1 MWRRFRRRSLAP
13 RRPAIFPEQ
22 IGLVMVT
29 VGAIAL
35 GGVAIWIILR

>member
-1 MWRRFRRRSLAP
+1 MWKRFRRRSLAP

-29 VGAIAL
+29 AGAIGL
-35 GGVAIWIILR
+35 GIVAVWLLLR